1 MIMKTMSKPRKHM
14 FVCSINEKYIPRIL
28 NNIAFSLI
36 ILGRASLA
44 FPNFDD
50 NQLKREV
57 KNYPYKDY
65 RFFKLLFFIKP
76 SQFFDN
82 IFLACYD
89 TLNIPLS
96 FYSLQWYCL
105 IFSKVTTFISP
116 DGKSRSF
123 NRKELFTLI
132 IHQTLE
138 KISKVYLLNF
148 LITFILLIIKFPYT
162 LIQVFRAF
170 APNQWK
176 ISNREFWAFS
186 KVDAGFRPWYNK
198 IANDYKER
206 GRFGYAWDD
215 GLGIAL
221 GPRIYNNWMTYLIL
235 RIFGTRSMMAL
246 GYIGILAAI
255 AIIASNVF
263 SPLIGISFT
272 LLLAASPLLI
282 SLYTHMGKPEIFW
295 HALIPL
301 WVYFIFTSPVS
312 LEQVLIVGLTWSFI
326 AFVNV
331 SVPVICGLMLAP
343 VILFLYF
350 ESPYFSILIAAFVP
364 GIIKIILRVLYM
376 IRDGFFSRVAKE
388 QSRLSID
395 RFYFSIEESK
405 WIIPFVLSIILA
417 SAQSL
422 SYEKGALLLVAV
434 IFIYWINGRNGRIVK
449 LNDFIN
455 MNSILGSIAIGYAL
469 ACGSITGL
477 IAILIFYYALPSSCD
492 YPIQSK
498 NFLTVFRSFPA
509 FNPIAFP
516 FPQPLKEFFDHIP
529 NNSRIVSESDGDPRT
544 QSLFKRFWQWTE
556 EFFPLRHIDVVNEM
570 YTTFVEPQFMEKYVN
585 RLKPGTMTP
594 SEISNLCENLGIQFF
609 ICYTHKMETELK
621 EARFTQ
627 IASIDL
633 NDFPQFT
640 ALIRTPSHTL
650 RLFKNSIQTTL
661 IDPPVSYQYNRSNLS
676 WNARAHTRYIIRYRY
691 YPQFKAFQGQNQ
703 EPLILEKY
711 QPFED
716 VPLTFMTV
724 KPTVDGPIVLKF
736 QKRCI

>member
-1 MIMKTMSKPRKHM
+1 MKTMSKSPKDM
-14 FVCSINEKYIPRIL
+14 FVCSINEKYIPSIL

-36 ILGRASLA
+36 ILGRASLSL
-44 FPNFDD
+44 PRFDD

-65 RFFKLLFFIKP
+65 RFFKLLFFLKP
-76 SQFFDN
+76 FRFYN
-82 IFLACYD
+82 NFFLACYD
-89 TLNIPLS
+89 PFNIPLS
-96 FYSLQWYCL
+96 FYSLQWYSF
-105 IFSKVTTFISP
+105 IFSKITTFISP
-116 DGKSRSF
+116 HGKSRSF

-132 IHQTLE
+132 FQQTLE
-138 KISKVYLLNF
+138 KISKVYLLNL
-148 LITFILLIIKFPYT
+148 LITFILLIIKLPYT

-198 IANDYKER
+198 ITRDYKER

-215 GLGIAL
+215 GLGIPL
-221 GPRIYNNWMTYLIL
+221 GPRIYNNWITYLVL
-235 RIFGTRSMMAL
+235 RLLGTRSMMAL
-246 GYIGILAAI
+246 GYIGILVAI
-255 AIIASNVF
+255 AIIASSVF

-272 LLLAASPLLI
+272 LLLASSPLLI

-295 HALIPL
+295 HSLIPL
-301 WVYFIFTSPVS
+301 WVYFIFTSPYS
-312 LEQVLIVGLTWSFI
+312 LEQVLLVGLIWTLI

-343 VILFLYF
+343 VILYLFIGTPF
-350 ESPYFSILIAAFVP
+350 FFILLFALLP
-364 GIIKIILRVLYM
+364 GIIKMFLRFFYM

-388 QSRLSID
+388 QSRLNID

-405 WIIPFVLSIILA
+405 WIFPFVLSVTLTSI
-417 SAQSL
+417 QSM

-434 IFIYWINGRNGRIVK
+434 IFIYWINGRNGRFIK

-469 ACGSITGL
+469 ACGSISGL
-477 IAILIFYYALPSSCD
+477 IAILIFYYSLPSSCD
-492 YPIQSK
+492 YPIPSK
-498 NFLTVFRSFPA
+498 NVLTVFRSFPA
-509 FNPIAFP
+509 LSPIAFP

-529 NNSRIVSESDGDPRT
+529 NNTRIVSQSDGDPRT

-556 EFFPLRHIDVVNEM
+556 EFLPLRHIDVVNEM

-585 RLKPGTMTP
+585 SLKPGTMTP
-594 SEISNLCENLGIQFF
+594 SEISNFCNNLGIQFF
-609 ICYTHKMETELK
+609 ICYTHEMETELK
-621 EARFTQ
+621 EASFTQ

-650 RLFKNSIQTTL
+650 RLFKNFIQTTL

-676 WNARAHTRYIIRYRY
+676 WNAKAHTRYIIRYRFH
-691 YPQFKAFQGQNQ
+691 PQFKAFQGQNQ

-724 KPTVDGPIVLKF
+724 KPTADGPIILKF